1 MGKAYSATLVA
12 TGGTAPLAWSLASGA
27 LPPGLS
33 LDAASGLITGTPT
46 DKADHTSLTLEVR
59 DSGSP
64 VQSASTQLTLTVSPA
79 NLSVSVSPGRTTGA
93 IVAQKLVLK
102 AATNDLAGVT
112 WTVKPT
118 GGSFTATT
126 SADGESVTFTTPST
140 AGVYTIKATSVT
152 DTATSTTVTLG
163 VTDLAS
169 VSTFHNNLSRDGVN
183 DKEYVLTTANVN
195 TSTFGKLFSCNVDG
209 AIYAQPLWV
218 ANLTVNNKARNVVY
232 VATQHN
238 SLYAFDADTSLCVQ
252 LWSVSLI
259 DRNHGGAA
267 GERPVPAGMTAFLV
281 GQGEGDL
288 MPEVGISGT
297 PVIDVARRVLFVVSK
312 STNAAGDA
320 FFQRLHAID
329 LISGA
334 ERPGSPVVITATY
347 PGTGDGGTTVT
358 FNPRTENQRSGL
370 ALVNGTIYIAW
381 GSHEDAK
388 TYYGW
393 VIGYAY
399 NGASFTRTAVINVAP
414 NETKGGI
421 WMSGAAPAAD
431 SNNNLYVSTSNG
443 VYNASSDTT
452 PNNDYGDSLLQLSSN
467 LKVLQHFTPTNE
479 HALDINNNDFGAGGA
494 AVLGDLP
501 AGSAISHVV
510 IAGGKDGHLYV
521 LDRDALGGMGDS
533 NARQI
538 IRLDPNSTST
548 RAGAIFCTGALWKN
562 VLYIAG
568 SGTPMTAYQLNT
580 ANVSFTATS
589 ASTHPTGGF
598 SFPGTTPSVSSMG
611 TKNGIVWAL
620 DTSTA
625 CTHASPKCGPTKLH
639 AYDAEDLSKEL
650 WNSGVVTDDVAGFA
664 VRFVVPTIANGRVYV
679 GTRGNNA
686 GGDNSTSSIPGE
698 LDVYGLKPD

>member
-1 MGKAYSATLVA
+1 
-12 TGGTAPLAWSLASGA
+12 
-27 LPPGLS
+27 
-33 LDAASGLITGTPT
+33 
-46 DKADHTSLTLEVR
+46 
-59 DSGSP
+59 
-64 VQSASTQLTLTVSPA
+64 QLTLPVSPA
-79 NLSVSVSPGRTTGA
+79 NLSVSVSPGRTTDA

-218 ANLTVNNKARNVVY
+218 ANLTVNNTARNVVY

-238 SLYAFDADTSLCVQ
+238 SLYAFDADTSPCGQ

-297 PVIDVARRVLFVVSK
+297 PVIDVARGVLFVVSK

-329 LISGA
+329 LVSGA

-431 SNNNLYVSTSNG
+431 S
-443 VYNASSDTT
+443 
-452 PNNDYGDSLLQLSSN
+452 
-467 LKVLQHFTPTNE
+467 
-479 HALDINNNDFGAGGA
+479 
-494 AVLGDLP
+494 
-501 AGSAISHVV
+501 
-510 IAGGKDGHLYV
+510 
-521 LDRDALGGMGDS
+521 
-533 NARQI
+533 
-538 IRLDPNSTST
+538 
-548 RAGAIFCTGALWKN
+548 
-562 VLYIAG
+562 
-568 SGTPMTAYQLNT
+568 
-580 ANVSFTATS
+580 
-589 ASTHPTGGF
+589 
-598 SFPGTTPSVSSMG
+598 
-611 TKNGIVWAL
+611 
-620 DTSTA
+620 
-625 CTHASPKCGPTKLH
+625 
-639 AYDAEDLSKEL
+639 
-650 WNSGVVTDDVAGFA
+650 
-664 VRFVVPTIANGRVYV
+664 
-679 GTRGNNA
+679 
-686 GGDNSTSSIPGE
+686 
-698 LDVYGLKPD
+698 